1 MKKMISLTLA
11 LLLGMTGL
19 TAFAAEPGLRDYQPL
34 KELSAQHGFL
44 MGAPLSYNQL
54 ADAVY
59 LMTIRHHFDTITCT
73 NEMKAYSLLDLQ
85 ATQAAGDGMPRM
97 NFTQADKMVEFAMKN
112 GMRVRGHVLVW
123 DAYMT
128 QWFFHED
135 FDVSKPIADRETLLA
150 RMQYYIETVVTHF
163 EEKYPGVVYC
173 WDVVNEAVGDNASE
187 WAVGDAR
194 HVRTMRSGSINPFYE
209 YVGPDYVEYAF
220 LFAADTVEKLGAD
233 IGLFYNDY
241 NMFFSGKREAAIE
254 LVKSINSFATD
265 AEGNPRQ
272 LCTGIGMQGYIGG
285 YGTQSGCM
293 QENHLTD
300 IKKSIQMFHDELG
313 IQVQLTE
320 MAVRNYDE
328 ALVEEHAAFYQR
340 LFKVFKSINRGQE
353 EPILTSV
360 AIWGLVDIPYEPKSS
375 YNYKMNG
382 THGGL
387 FGYRCTVKPAFLLVH
402 EELGLE

>member
-1 MKKMISLTLA
+1 MKMMISLTLA
-11 LLLGMTGL
+11 LLLGLTGV

-73 NEMKAYSLLDLQ
+73 NEMKAYSLLDLR

-97 NFTQADKMVEFAMKN
+97 NFTQADKMVEFAMNN

-135 FDVSKPIADRETLLA
+135 FDVNKPIADRETLLA
-150 RMQYYIETVVTHF
+150 RMKYYIETVMTHF

-187 WAVGDAR
+187 WAVGDPR

-220 LFAADTVEKLGAD
+220 LYAADTAEKLGAD

-265 AEGNPRQ
+265 AEGNPRM

-293 QENHLTD
+293 QESHLSD

-328 ALVEEHAAFYQR
+328 NLVEEHGAFYQR
-340 LFKVFKSINRGQE
+340 LFKVFKSINRDQE

-360 AIWGLVDIPYEPKSS
+360 AIWGLVDIPYEPKTS

-387 FGYRCTVKPAFLLVH
+387 FGYRCTVKPAFLMVH
-402 EELGLE
+402 EELMGE